1 LAIESKQ
8 SLKGGDVV
16 MTLNRIKIQRGVPT
30 MLYCDNGSEFETQDY
45 FRKRTGNRAPRVRFL
60 FFALEDKHNEVKKI
74 SRSRYVPVGRNF
86 CVFRFLSVSIF
97 Q

>member
-60 FFALEDKHNEVKKI
+60 FFALEDI
-74 SRSRYVPVGRNF
+74 PVGRNF